1 MASARRMELTVEE
14 TIDRGIAS
22 ASGTAAGGATT
33 STGPVGAKRLLNH
46 FSIFFITGSNRPT
59 SAFPYLNT

>member
-1 MASARRMELTVEE
+1 MELTVEV

-22 ASGTAAGGATT
+22 ASGTGAAGSAATT

-46 FSIFFITGSNRPT
+46 FSIFFITGSDRPT
-59 SAFPYLNT
+59 SAFPDNNT

>member
-1 MASARRMELTVEE
+1 MELTVEE

-22 ASGTAAGGATT
+22 TSGTDATGGGGTT

-46 FSIFFITGSNRPT
+46 FSIFFITGSDRPT
-59 SAFPYLNT
+59 SAFPDNNT